1 MAAGRKLV
9 SGGPHRTQGMRL
21 SEKPGTALHE
31 YECGQPF
38 RLPRQG
44 IQERLWRKEHFP
56 HSVAKFVAN
65 VAKTRNLEH
74 EEKHLKV

>member
-9 SGGPHRTQGMRL
+9 LGGPHRTQGMRL
-21 SEKPGTALHE
+21 SEKPGTALCE

-44 IQERLWRKEHFP
+44 IQDGC
-56 HSVAKFVAN
+56 
-65 VAKTRNLEH
+65 
-74 EEKHLKV
+74 EEGTLFSFCGKGRCKCGEGKKSGT